1 MASAKLEPV
10 CSVES
15 CTSYTRLDP
24 CVDRYGNIFCSA
36 GCLNT
41 FYDGAPPDPVSFST
55 AWGRVLARAR
65 SDQR

>member
-15 CTSYTRLDP
+15 CTSYTRLAP
-24 CVDRYGNIFCSA
+24 CVDRYGHIFCSVE
-36 GCLNT
+36 CLNT
-41 FYDGAPPDPVSFST
+41 FWDGSPPDPPAYAS